1 MFLFG
6 QGRHP
11 SANKYFLVNE
21 VAIQGDLVQGSQIDS
36 YHDLK
41 LKVQMGIDFVLLLKA
56 HDDLFINP
64 FTLIAQLKSSKTPK
78 SKLYLGNCS
87 PKREY
92 RRGKGK
98 WALSYRAEAKILL
111 RSSIYFISLPC
122 TSFCRGI

>member
-1 MFLFG
+1 MYKSWKPLFLFG

-11 SANKYFLVNE
+11 SANKYLVNE
-21 VAIQGDLVQGSQIDS
+21 VALQGDLVQGSQIDS

-64 FTLIAQLKSSKTPK
+64 FSSDSSVKKFKNAQ

-87 PKREY
+87 PKR
-92 RRGKGK
+92 
-98 WALSYRAEAKILL
+98 
-111 RSSIYFISLPC
+111 
-122 TSFCRGI
+122 